1 MARKTQTPAEILVS
15 AGSAPEEHALT
26 QMETDLHAIEQSAV
40 ALADRIGYDGPL
52 TLGGAE
58 DRARMQMRRT
68 VNECLELGKTLLII
82 RELTPHG
89 GFRDRIEMLGLE
101 FRTGQRF
108 MQATLK
114 FSKAAAPS
122 LLAAAGSQS
131 KLLELLVLD
140 EDEIQALSENGSVR
154 GVDLDDIE
162 RMSQKELRAALRE
175 SRETLEARDQVV
187 KAKEAKISQ
196 LEEAHNKL
204 KRRVA
209 KATPDEVAQ
218 EIRKEAGLI
227 AFEAEHAVRANLAA
241 AFEMLTDY
249 GGVAAHSEYMLGLIT
264 QIELALGVLRADY
277 GLLKAAPDGDPTPHW
292 MRDAAGG
299 VQ

>member
-1 MARKTQTPAEILVS
+1 M
-15 AGSAPEEHALT
+15 
-26 QMETDLHAIEQSAV
+26 

-89 GFRDRIEMLGLE
+89 GFRDRIEMLGLDY
-101 FRTGQRF
+101 TTAKRF

-114 FSKAAAPS
+114 FPKSAAPH

-162 RMSQKELRAALRE
+162 RMSQRELRAALRE

-209 KATPDEVAQ
+209 KTTPDEVAL
-218 EIRKEAGLI
+218 EIRKEASLI
-227 AFEAEHAVRANLAA
+227 AFEAEHAVRSNLAA
-241 AFEMLTDY
+241 AFEMLTDH

-264 QIELALGVLRADY
+264 QIELALSVLRADY

-292 MRDAAGG
+292 MRDTAGG